1 MSHSSECE
9 RVGSSNCTEGYVRC
23 SILDAD
29 KLSAMVL
36 SPTTS
41 PITLGDGMQGRGR
54 QRKAA
59 MNSLTLIH
67 LLLGSSGTIDNIYGG
82 THYPY
87 SESC

>member
-1 MSHSSECE
+1 MTCLGGILCKSHTSKCQ
-9 RVGSSNCTEGYVRC
+9 RVGSSNCSYVRC

-67 LLLGSSGTIDNIYGG
+67 LLLGSSGT
-82 THYPY
+82 HYPY